1 MMSTS
6 HERAAEPCAAS
17 RECGTAFASLFQS
30 WRPAGRV
37 AELLSLDRFPL
48 MDLSH
53 IKSYEGLVEYLR
65 GFTNANGEAV
75 PYDSGGVAHLLGAL
89 LDNIHA
95 HGGESDFEEF
105 QDRFTPEQIAT
116 LRRIAAHVR
125 T

>member
-1 MMSTS
+1 
-6 HERAAEPCAAS
+6 
-17 RECGTAFASLFQS
+17 
-30 WRPAGRV
+30 
-37 AELLSLDRFPL
+37 

-65 GFTNANGEAV
+65 GFTKAGGEAV

-95 HGGESDFEEF
+95 HAGEADFEEF

-116 LRRIAAHVR
+116 LRRIAAHVH